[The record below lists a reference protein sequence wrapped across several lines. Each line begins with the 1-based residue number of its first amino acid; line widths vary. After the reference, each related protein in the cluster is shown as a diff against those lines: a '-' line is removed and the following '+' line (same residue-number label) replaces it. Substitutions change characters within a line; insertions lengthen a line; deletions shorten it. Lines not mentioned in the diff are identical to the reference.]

1 MDNVNIDA
9 CMHWLTDR
17 QGYSDSYSQEPCL
30 NTLPPISDSADMN
43 SIVELDHDELVD
55 EELDE
60 ILDRLDKLESVIVL
74 LADRVDAMSEIADKL
89 GAIAELLD
97 TTKTE

>member
-1 MDNVNIDA
+1 
-9 CMHWLTDR
+9 
-17 QGYSDSYSQEPCL
+17 
-30 NTLPPISDSADMN
+30 MN

>member
-1 MDNVNIDA
+1 MKN
-9 CMHWLTDR
+9 
-17 QGYSDSYSQEPCL
+17 
-30 NTLPPISDSADMN
+30 
-43 SIVELDHDELVD
+43 IVELDHDELVD

-60 ILDRLDKLESVIVL
+60 ILDRLDKLESVILL
-74 LADRVDAMSEIADKL
+74 LADRVDAMSQIADKL

>member
-1 MDNVNIDA
+1 
-9 CMHWLTDR
+9 
-17 QGYSDSYSQEPCL
+17 
-30 NTLPPISDSADMN
+30 MN

-74 LADRVDAMSEIADKL
+74 LADRMEEMSHIADKL

>member
-1 MDNVNIDA
+1 MK
-9 CMHWLTDR
+9 
-17 QGYSDSYSQEPCL
+17 
-30 NTLPPISDSADMN
+30 

-60 ILDRLDKLESVIVL
+60 ILDRLDKLESVILL
-74 LADRVDAMSEIADKL
+74 LADRVDAMSQIADKL

>member
-1 MDNVNIDA
+1 
-9 CMHWLTDR
+9 
-17 QGYSDSYSQEPCL
+17 
-30 NTLPPISDSADMN
+30 MN

-60 ILDRLDKLESVIVL
+60 ILTRLDKLESVIVL
-74 LADRVDAMSEIADKL
+74 LADRVDAMSEVADKL

>member
-1 MDNVNIDA
+1 MDNVFNDA
-9 CMHWLTDR
+9 YLHWFTPR
-17 QGYSDSYSQEPCL
+17 RGRNRSSQGPCF
-30 NTLPPISDSADMN
+30 NTLLYLYNNAGMN

-74 LADRVDAMSEIADKL
+74 LADRMEEMSHIADKL

-97 TTKTE
+97 TTETE